1 MSLQS
6 LRVRNF
12 KAVVD
17 SKTVKLGP
25 LTAFIGNNGAGKSS
39 LIEALATYQ
48 AIVRDGLDMAMQRWL
63 GIEHVRHKGQEA
75 KERSGKVVNP
85 IAWELALGDSPRKVR
100 RLSMTVN
107 NDPAAN
113 RMFIASERFTL
124 PIGIWCDR
132 DSTNQTVP
140 YDSGRSL
147 LALRLEA
154 ETLETRDEVLA
165 WQFLTLSPERMG
177 MPVPQQRTQGAVR
190 LASDGS
196 NVADFL
202 LDLRRQ
208 DVNAFNGIV
217 ETMAFVLPYAKDIQ
231 PTLSSSEIE
240 RKAWLQLSED
250 TFKVPGWLLSTGTL
264 RMLALL
270 ALLRHPTPPPLI
282 VVEEIENGLDP
293 RSIHLIVEEI
303 RSAVLSGVTQVIVT
317 THSPYLLDLL
327 TLDHLVVVER
337 DAEGHPH
344 FIRPADH
351 ENLQAWAQEFAP
363 GRLYTMGNLSGLLRK
378 PRGNK
383 GLFEGRYTMGK
394 RTGPLS

>member
-6 LRVRNF
+6 LRIRNF

-39 LIEALATYQ
+39 LIEALETYQ
-48 AIVRDGLDMAMQRWL
+48 AIVRDGLDIAMQRWL
-63 GIEHVRHKGQEA
+63 GIEHVRHKAQEA
-75 KERSGKVVNP
+75 KERMGQLVNP
-85 IAWELALGDSPRKVR
+85 ISFELALGESPRKVR

-113 RMFIASERFTL
+113 HMLIASERMTRL
-124 PIGIWCDR
+124 DGTWTERSPGGALQ
-132 DSTNQTVP
+132 SYGP
-140 YDSGRSL
+140 GRSML
-147 LALRLEA
+147 PYALDEDLVRA
-154 ETLETRDEVLA
+154 ADEVLA

-177 MPVPQQRTQGAVR
+177 LPAPQQRTKGAVR
-190 LASDGS
+190 LANDGS

-208 DVNAFNGIV
+208 DANAFNGIV

-231 PTLSSSEIE
+231 PTLTSSEIE

-270 ALLRHPTPPPLI
+270 ALLRHPSPPPLI

-303 RSAVLSGVTQVIVT
+303 RSAVLAGVTQVVVT

-327 TLDHLVVVER
+327 TLEHLVVVER
-337 DAEGHPH
+337 DGEGHPR

-351 ENLQAWAQEFAP
+351 KNLQAWAQEFAP
-363 GRLYTMGNLSGLLRK
+363 GKLYTMGNLTGLQ
-378 PRGNK
+378 P
-383 GLFEGRYTMGK
+383 
-394 RTGPLS
+394 

>member
-6 LRVRNF
+6 LRIRNF

-39 LIEALATYQ
+39 LIEALETYQ

-63 GIEHVRHKGQEA
+63 GIEHIRHKAQEA
-75 KERSGKVVNP
+75 KERMGQVVNP
-85 IAWELALGDSPRKVR
+85 ISWELALGDSPRKVR

-113 RMFIASERFTL
+113 RMFINSERITRLDGVWF
-124 PIGIWCDR
+124 DR
-132 DSTNQTVP
+132 DRTGGIVP
-140 YDSGRSL
+140 YDAGRSVL
-147 LALRLEA
+147 TLGLDAEA
-154 ETLETRDEVLA
+154 VQTHDEVLA

-177 MPVPQQRTQGAVR
+177 LPVPQQRTKGAVR
-190 LASDGS
+190 LANDGS

-231 PTLSSSEIE
+231 PTLTSSEIE
-240 RKAWLQLSED
+240 RKAWLQLTED

-270 ALLRHPTPPPLI
+270 ALLRHPSPPPLI

-303 RSAVLSGVTQVIVT
+303 RSAVLSGATQVVVT

-327 TLDHLVVVER
+327 TLEHLVVVER
-337 DAEGHPH
+337 DAEGHPR
-344 FIRPADH
+344 FTRPADH
-351 ENLQAWAQEFAP
+351 ENLRNWAQEFAP
-363 GRLYTMGNLSGLLRK
+363 GKLYTMGNLTGLAA
-378 PRGNK
+378 
-383 GLFEGRYTMGK
+383 
-394 RTGPLS
+394 

>member
-6 LRVRNF
+6 LRIRNF

-17 SKTVKLGP
+17 SKTVKLGA

-39 LIEALATYQ
+39 LIEALETYQ
-48 AIVRDGLDMAMQRWL
+48 AIVRDGLDLAMQRWL
-63 GIEHVRHKGQEA
+63 GIEHVRHKAQEA
-75 KERSGKVVNP
+75 KERMGQLVNP
-85 IAWELALGDSPRKVR
+85 ISFELALGESPRKVR

-113 RMFIASERFTL
+113 HMLIASERMTRL
-124 PIGIWCDR
+124 DGTWTERSPGGALQ
-132 DSTNQTVP
+132 SYGP
-140 YDSGRSL
+140 GRSML
-147 LALRLEA
+147 PYALDEDLVRA
-154 ETLETRDEVLA
+154 ADEVLA

-177 MPVPQQRTQGAVR
+177 LPVPQQRTKGAVR

-208 DVNAFNGIV
+208 DANAFNGIV

-231 PTLSSSEIE
+231 PTLTSSEIE

-270 ALLRHPTPPPLI
+270 ALLRHPSPPPLI

-303 RSAVLSGVTQVIVT
+303 RSAVLAGVTQVVVT

-327 TLDHLVVVER
+327 TLEHLVVVER
-337 DAEGHPH
+337 DGEGHPR

-351 ENLQAWAQEFAP
+351 KNLQAWAQEFAP
-363 GRLYTMGNLSGLLRK
+363 GKLYTMGNLTGLQ
-378 PRGNK
+378 P
-383 GLFEGRYTMGK
+383 
-394 RTGPLS
+394 

>member
-1 MSLQS
+1 MKLQS
-6 LRVRNF
+6 ARVRNF
-12 KAVVD
+12 KAIVD
-17 SKTVKLGP
+17 SKTVKLGA
-25 LTAFIGNNGAGKSS
+25 LTAFIGNNGVGKSS
-39 LIEALATYQ
+39 LIEALETYQ
-48 AIVRDGLDMAMQRWL
+48 SIVRDGLDIAMQRWL

-75 KERSGKVVNP
+75 KQRMGQAVNP
-85 IAWELALGDSPRKVR
+85 ISWELALGDSPRKVR
-100 RLSMTVN
+100 RLTMTVN

-113 RMFIASERFTL
+113 RMFIASERVSDLAGDFTERNLLDTL
-124 PIGIWCDR
+124 PPHGAGRSIL
-132 DSTNQTVP
+132 TVP
-140 YDSGRSL
+140 VDFGM
-147 LALRLEA
+147 
-154 ETLETRDEVLA
+154 TLVTNEVLA

-177 MPVPQQRTQGAVR
+177 LPVPQQRTKGAVR
-190 LASDGS
+190 MANDGS

-208 DVNAFNGIV
+208 DANAFNGIV

-231 PTLSSSEIE
+231 PTLTSSEIE

-270 ALLRHPTPPPLI
+270 ALLRHPNPPPLI

-327 TLDHLVVVER
+327 TLEHLVVVER
-337 DAEGHPH
+337 DMQGHPC
-344 FIRPADH
+344 FVRPSDH
-351 ENLQAWAQEFAP
+351 DNLRRWAQEFAP
-363 GRLYTMGNLSGLLRK
+363 GKLYTMGNLTGL
-378 PRGNK
+378 
-383 GLFEGRYTMGK
+383 
-394 RTGPLS
+394 SV

>member
-6 LRVRNF
+6 LRIRNF

-39 LIEALATYQ
+39 LIEALETYQ
-48 AIVRDGLDMAMQRWL
+48 AIVRDGLDLAMQRWL
-63 GIEHVRHKGQEA
+63 GIEHVRHKAQEA
-75 KERSGKVVNP
+75 KERMAQLVNP
-85 IAWELALGDSPRKVR
+85 ISFELALGESPRKVR
-100 RLSMTVN
+100 RLAMTVN

-113 RMFIASERFTL
+113 HMLIASERLTRL
-124 PIGIWCDR
+124 DGTWTERSPGGALQ
-132 DSTNQTVP
+132 SYGP
-140 YDSGRSL
+140 GRSML
-147 LALRLEA
+147 PYALDEDLVRA
-154 ETLETRDEVLA
+154 ADEVLA

-177 MPVPQQRTQGAVR
+177 LPVPQQRTKGAVR
-190 LASDGS
+190 LANDGS

-208 DVNAFNGIV
+208 DANAFNGIV

-231 PTLSSSEIE
+231 PTLTSSEIE

-270 ALLRHPTPPPLI
+270 ALLRHPSPPPLI

-303 RSAVLSGVTQVIVT
+303 RSAVLAGVTQVVVT

-327 TLDHLVVVER
+327 TLEHLVVVER
-337 DAEGHPH
+337 DAEGHPR

-351 ENLQAWAQEFAP
+351 KNLQAWAQEFAP
-363 GRLYTMGNLSGLLRK
+363 GKLYTMGNLTGLQ
-378 PRGNK
+378 P
-383 GLFEGRYTMGK
+383 
-394 RTGPLS
+394 

>member
-6 LRVRNF
+6 LRIRNF

-39 LIEALATYQ
+39 LIEALETYQ
-48 AIVRDGLDMAMQRWL
+48 AIVRDGLDLAMQRWL
-63 GIEHVRHKGQEA
+63 GIEHVRHKAQEA
-75 KERSGKVVNP
+75 KERMGQLVNP
-85 IAWELALGDSPRKVR
+85 ISFELALGESPRKVR
-100 RLSMTVN
+100 RLAMTVN

-113 RMFIASERFTL
+113 RMLIASERMTRL
-124 PIGIWCDR
+124 DGTWTER
-132 DSTNQTVP
+132 DPGGSLQSYGP
-140 YDSGRSL
+140 GRSML
-147 LALRLEA
+147 PYALDEDLVRA
-154 ETLETRDEVLA
+154 AVEVLA

-177 MPVPQQRTQGAVR
+177 LPVPQQRTKGAVR
-190 LASDGS
+190 LANDGS

-208 DVNAFNGIV
+208 DANAFNGIV

-231 PTLSSSEIE
+231 PTLTSSEIE

-270 ALLRHPTPPPLI
+270 ALLRHPSPPPLI

-303 RSAVLSGVTQVIVT
+303 RSAVLAGVTQVVVT

-327 TLDHLVVVER
+327 TLEHLVVVER
-337 DAEGHPH
+337 DAEGHPR

-351 ENLQAWAQEFAP
+351 KNLQAWAQEFAP
-363 GRLYTMGNLSGLLRK
+363 GKLYTMGNLTGLQ
-378 PRGNK
+378 P
-383 GLFEGRYTMGK
+383 
-394 RTGPLS
+394 

>member
-6 LRVRNF
+6 LRIRNF

-17 SKTVKLGP
+17 SKTVKLRP

-39 LIEALATYQ
+39 LIEALETYQ
-48 AIVRDGLDMAMQRWL
+48 AIVRDGLDVAMQRWL
-63 GIEHVRHKGQEA
+63 GIEHVRHKAQEA
-75 KERSGKVVNP
+75 KERMGKLVNP
-85 IAWELALGDSPRKVR
+85 VSFELALGESPRKVR

-113 RMFIASERFTL
+113 RMLIASERVTDLAGDFTERNMLDSL
-124 PIGIWCDR
+124 PPHGAGRSIL
-132 DSTNQTVP
+132 TVP
-140 YDSGRSL
+140 VDLGMTMV
-147 LALRLEA
+147 AN
-154 ETLETRDEVLA
+154 EVLA

-177 MPVPQQRTQGAVR
+177 LPVPQQRTKGAVR
-190 LASDGS
+190 LATDGS

-208 DVNAFNGIV
+208 DANAFNGIV

-231 PTLSSSEIE
+231 PTLTSSEIE

-270 ALLRHPTPPPLI
+270 ALLRHPSPPPLI

-303 RSAVLSGVTQVIVT
+303 RSAVLAGVTQVVVT

-327 TLDHLVVVER
+327 TLEHLVVVER
-337 DAEGHPH
+337 DGEGHPR

-351 ENLQAWAQEFAP
+351 KNLQAWAQEFAP
-363 GRLYTMGNLSGLLRK
+363 GKLYTMGNLTGLQ
-378 PRGNK
+378 P
-383 GLFEGRYTMGK
+383 
-394 RTGPLS
+394 

>member
-6 LRVRNF
+6 LRIRNF

-17 SKTVKLGP
+17 SKTVKLRP

-39 LIEALATYQ
+39 LIEALETYQ
-48 AIVRDGLDMAMQRWL
+48 AIVRDGLDVAMQRWL
-63 GIEHVRHKGQEA
+63 GIEHVRHKAQEA
-75 KERSGKVVNP
+75 KERMGKLVNP
-85 IAWELALGDSPRKVR
+85 VSFELALGESPRKVR

-113 RMFIASERFTL
+113 RMLIASERVTDLAGDFTERNMLDSL
-124 PIGIWCDR
+124 PPHGAGRSIL
-132 DSTNQTVP
+132 TVP
-140 YDSGRSL
+140 VDLGMTMV
-147 LALRLEA
+147 AN
-154 ETLETRDEVLA
+154 EVLA

-177 MPVPQQRTQGAVR
+177 LPVPQQRTKGAVR
-190 LASDGS
+190 LATDGS
-196 NVADFL
+196 NMADFL

-208 DVNAFNGIV
+208 DANAFNGIV

-231 PTLSSSEIE
+231 PTLTSSEIE

-270 ALLRHPTPPPLI
+270 ALLRHPSPPPLI

-303 RSAVLSGVTQVIVT
+303 RSAVLAGVTQVVVT

-327 TLDHLVVVER
+327 TLEHLVVVER
-337 DAEGHPH
+337 DGEGHPR

-351 ENLQAWAQEFAP
+351 KNLQAWAQEFAP
-363 GRLYTMGNLSGLLRK
+363 GKLYTMGNLTGLQ
-378 PRGNK
+378 P
-383 GLFEGRYTMGK
+383 
-394 RTGPLS
+394 

>member
-17 SKTVKLGP
+17 SKVVKLGP

-39 LIEALATYQ
+39 LIEALETYQ
-48 AIVRDGLDMAMQRWL
+48 AIVRDGLDLAMQRWL

-75 KERSGKVVNP
+75 KERAGEAVNP
-85 IAWELALGDSPRKVR
+85 ISWDIALGASPRKVQ
-100 RLSMTVN
+100 RLAMTVN

-113 RMFIASERFTL
+113 RMFIASERVTDLTGDFTE
-124 PIGIWCDR
+124 R
-132 DSTNQTVP
+132 DEVGALMSYGV
-140 YDSGRSL
+140 GRSM
-147 LALRLEA
+147 LAA
-154 ETLETRDEVLA
+154 PSTLAMTQLAGEVLA

-177 MPVPQQRTQGAVR
+177 LPVPQQRTKGAVR
-190 LASDGS
+190 LANDGS

-208 DVNAFNGIV
+208 SPNAFNGIV
-217 ETMAFVLPYAKDIQ
+217 ETMAYVLPYAKDIQ
-231 PTLSSSEIE
+231 PTLTSSEIE
-240 RKAWLQLSED
+240 RKAWLQLSEE
-250 TFKVPGWLLSTGTL
+250 TYKVPGWLLSTGTL

-270 ALLRHPTPPPLI
+270 ALLRHPNPPPLI

-303 RSAVLSGVTQVIVT
+303 RSAVLAGTTQVIVT

-327 TLDHLVVVER
+327 TLEHLVVVER
-337 DAEGHPH
+337 DGQGHPR
-344 FIRPADH
+344 FVRPADH
-351 ENLQAWAQEFAP
+351 ENLRQWAEEFAP
-363 GRLYTMGNLSGLLRK
+363 GKLYTMGSLTGLSA
-378 PRGNK
+378 
-383 GLFEGRYTMGK
+383 
-394 RTGPLS
+394 